1 MFAFKPRTSGIESDR
16 PLYQLSRN
24 HCLQMTFLPL
34 PLATGFESWKFKL
47 PQSHDEY
54 DDLVHSTNNS

>member
-34 PLATGFESWKFKL
+34 HLAAGFEPWQFKIC
-47 PQSHDEY
+47 S
-54 DDLVHSTNNS
+54 V